1 MSMDLDAPTDPISE
15 NDSPESAEPIEVAR
29 YADPSEAIPTATEA
43 SPDISHELPP
53 QFQNVSAKGG
63 AVAAIVLGC
72 LAIFGA
78 FVTQWSLF
86 NAIVGLVLG
95 LWGLRS
101 NLTRTAM
108 LGICVCVIGIVLC
121 AVMRSVEVAQ

>member
-1 MSMDLDAPTDPISE
+1 MDLDAPTDPISE
-15 NDSPESAEPIEVAR
+15 NDSPESAKPIEVAR

-95 LWGLRS
+95 LWGLNS
-101 NLTRTAM
+101 NLTRTAL
-108 LGICVCVIGIVLC
+108 LGIFFCVIGIVLC
-121 AVMRSVEVAQ
+121 IVMQSIEVAQ

>member
-1 MSMDLDAPTDPISE
+1 MDFESPTDPISE

-29 YADPSEAIPTATEA
+29 YADPNEAIPTATEA

-108 LGICVCVIGIVLC
+108 LGICFCVIGIVLC

>member
-1 MSMDLDAPTDPISE
+1 MSMDLESPADPISE
-15 NDSPESAEPIEVAR
+15 NNSPESAEPIEVAR
-29 YADPSEAIPTATEA
+29 YANPNEAIPTAAEV
-43 SPDISHELPP
+43 SSSISHELPP

-63 AVAAIVLGC
+63 AVAAIVLGG

-95 LWGLRS
+95 LWGLKS
-101 NLTRTAM
+101 NLTRTAV
-108 LGICVCVIGIVLC
+108 LGICFCVIGIVLC
-121 AVMRSVEVAQ
+121 AVMRSVEITQ